1 MPKRSWFHV
10 ILTCYGNWLPGD
22 PRGFRTRHHKQHIEG
37 DYKNP
42 PPKGL
47 YEELHRSSKKSMKQT
62 KVNLSSGHQII
73 VGNAFLETFKFLNT
87 PVLAIAVHATHVH
100 LQVQFDPKQVRIYCG
115 KAKKNAWYR
124 LREQGWQGKVWAKRG
139 KYQLI
144 QDYQHQKNTYAYILK
159 HTQEN
164 AWVWKWNKKGGSV
177 VHVPK

>member
-1 MPKRSWFHV
+1 MPKRSWFHL

-47 YEELHRSSKKSMKQT
+47 YEELHRSSKKSMMQT
-62 KVNLSSGHQII
+62 KVVLSSGHQIM
-73 VGNAFLETFKFLNT
+73 VGDAFLETFKFLNT
-87 PVLAIAVHATHVH
+87 SVLAIAVHATHVH
-100 LQVQFDPKQVRIYCG
+100 LQVQFDPKQVRIDCG

-124 LREQGWQGKVWAKRG
+124 LREQGWQGKLWAKRG
-139 KYQLI
+139 KYQPI

-159 HTQEN
+159 HSQEN